1 MRTAWIMGAL
11 ALAGCTASS
20 EFGSARQAEASATL
34 ARELDG
40 RVAGAPV
47 NCIGNSASTRPMII
61 DSHTILYRD
70 GGRVYRN
77 DVVGEGCARGLARG
91 DIVVSQSLVGD
102 AYCQGDLIHM
112 RARTGGMLTGSCSLG
127 SFTPYTRN
135 R

>member
-77 DVVGEGCARGLARG
+77 DVVGSCPRLTPYNTM
-91 DIVVSQSLVGD
+91 IVEVQGGQLCRNDRFRVLEPGTTIPGP
-102 AYCQGDLIHM
+102 YC
-112 RARTGGMLTGSCSLG
+112 RLG
-127 SFTPYTRN
+127 QFTPYER

>member
-20 EFGSARQAEASATL
+20 EFGSARQTEASATL

-47 NCIGNSASTRPMII
+47 NCIGNSTSTRPMII
-61 DSHTILYRD
+61 DETTILYRE

-77 DVVGEGCARGLARG
+77 TLAAACPRLTPYNTMITEVQG
-91 DIVVSQSLVGD
+91 GQLCRNDRFRVLEPGTTIPGP
-102 AYCQGDLIHM
+102 YC
-112 RARTGGMLTGSCSLG
+112 RLG
-127 SFTPYTRN
+127 QFTPYER